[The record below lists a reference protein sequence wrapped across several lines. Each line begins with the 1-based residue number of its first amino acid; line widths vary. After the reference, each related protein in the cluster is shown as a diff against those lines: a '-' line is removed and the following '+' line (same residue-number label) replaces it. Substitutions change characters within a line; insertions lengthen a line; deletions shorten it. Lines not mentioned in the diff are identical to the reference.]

1 MLNGT
6 ASHCA
11 RCGVGIIRAIS
22 LAVLE
27 NRFKINGIARNILC
41 FLFPKFCYYVVVKP
55 AEISQHISAVE
66 GYFNDNN
73 RGIQVYVRFR
83 WFLRWFGVRFCFR
96 CCSLCSFIL
105 VLLICNGAHCS
116 SSQQWEGKKKKRM
129 DDTRNPSSL
138 NISKQEPRKYLNYKE
153 TEKAQLSRPSGALS
167 IPHWTW
173 KYDCYKYFIQY
184 ILC

>member
-83 WFLRWFGVRFCFR
+83 WFLR
-96 CCSLCSFIL
+96 
-105 VLLICNGAHCS
+105 
-116 SSQQWEGKKKKRM
+116 
-129 DDTRNPSSL
+129 
-138 NISKQEPRKYLNYKE
+138 
-153 TEKAQLSRPSGALS
+153 
-167 IPHWTW
+167 
-173 KYDCYKYFIQY
+173 
-184 ILC
+184 